1 MLASLPVRGI
11 VRLSPSEECMPE
23 TSEDQA
29 LPALASEL
37 KDLVLR
43 YLRQE
48 TLEPIKDLGRFVI
61 FGVVGS
67 MVLVTGLT
75 LLLVGLLR
83 GLQEETGTTFTGN
96 LTWVPYGICALT
108 GLAVALVAAAAITRG
123 RGKSRAKRGAGA

>member
-1 MLASLPVRGI
+1 
-11 VRLSPSEECMPE
+11 MPE
-23 TSEDQA
+23 TSEDEA
-29 LPALASEL
+29 LPALVSEL
-37 KDLVLR
+37 KDLVLQ

-48 TLEPIKDLGRFVI
+48 TLEPIKALGRFVVL
-61 FGVVGS
+61 GVVGS
-67 MVLVTGLT
+67 VVLVTGLT

-108 GLAVALVAAAAITRG
+108 GLVVAVLAAAAITRG

>member
-1 MLASLPVRGI
+1 L
-11 VRLSPSEECMPE
+11 PE
-23 TSEDQA
+23 TSEAEA
-29 LPALASEL
+29 LPALVSEL

-67 MVLVTGLT
+67 VVLVTGLT

-108 GLAVALVAAAAITRG
+108 GLAVAALAAAAVTRG

>member
-1 MLASLPVRGI
+1 
-11 VRLSPSEECMPE
+11 MPE

-29 LPALASEL
+29 LPALVSEL
-37 KDLVLR
+37 RDLVVR

-48 TLEPIKDLGRFVI
+48 TLDPIKDLGRFVL
-61 FGVVGS
+61 FGVLGS
-67 MVLVTGLT
+67 MVIVIGLT

-108 GLAVALVAAAAITRG
+108 GLTVAVLAGAAISRG
-123 RGKSRAKRGAGA
+123 RGKARAKRGAGA

>member
-1 MLASLPVRGI
+1 
-11 VRLSPSEECMPE
+11 MPE

-29 LPALASEL
+29 LPALVSEL

-48 TLEPIKDLGRFVI
+48 TLEPIRDLGRFVV

-67 MVLVTGLT
+67 AVLITGLS
-75 LLLVGLLR
+75 LLLIGLLR

-96 LTWVPYGICALT
+96 LTWVPYGICAVT
-108 GLAVALVAAAAITRG
+108 GLAVAGLAAATVTRG
-123 RGKSRAKRGAGA
+123 RGKSQAKRGAGA